1 MNIVLKLIIPCLFLA
16 ACSDPAQ
23 ETRMPTKQPEV
34 VFILI
39 ENGGTVPEED
49 QAHAKNTA
57 LHLLQQV
64 SDLARHKT
72 TRDAQVHL
80 ILTATPNRLAWSGT
94 PAQLLAQARTVKELI
109 TFQSSFSDLVM
120 AFEQVGATIDLS
132 GTDKV
137 RLYVIGPF
145 IHVPFQS
152 SDHPIDIHLPQA
164 VPPALALPD
173 ILDHIHVLK
182 FMNVHD
188 DQDMALLTYLRSVGV
203 TQRAQTGELDFSL
216 KGAAQTKAAL
226 NDLL

>member
-1 MNIVLKLIIPCLFLA
+1 MNIVLKLIILCLFLA

-23 ETRMPTKQPEV
+23 EPRIPAKQPEA

-49 QAHAKNTA
+49 QAHAMNTA

-64 SDLARHKT
+64 SGLARHKA
-72 TRDAQVHL
+72 TRGAQVHL
-80 ILTATPNRLAWSGT
+80 ILTATPNRLAWSGK
-94 PAQLLAQARTVKELI
+94 PAQLLAQARNVKELI
-109 TFQSSFSDLVM
+109 TFQPSFSDLVM
-120 AFEQVGATIDLS
+120 AFKQVETTIDLS
-132 GTDKV
+132 GADKV

-152 SDHPIDIHLPQA
+152 SDAPIDIHLPQA
-164 VPPALALPD
+164 VPPTLALPD

-188 DQDMALLTYLRSVGV
+188 DQDMELLTYLRSVGV
-203 TQRAQTGELDFSL
+203 TQRAQTGKLEFSL

-226 NDLL
+226 DDLL